1 MQGISIIVVIISI
14 ILTAFPSIAV
24 AGKLLL
30 WGMVFIQ
37 IFRQQ
42 FSDTEWKF
50 NTSNIYLIFLLLAW
64 MLIRAQNVFGLQN
77 FMMFALLMF
86 CYISSFKFKTISRI
100 WLNIIFVF
108 VVVCSLVFQVIG
120 ENYINGNIGALI
132 TLILSALMYIYFPK
146 RRVSIIILALI
157 TIIMYG
163 SRSVILS
170 FGLSLMV
177 IFCVTRLKIKL
188 GFIMAALTITI
199 GATIYT
205 YWDLMMSADF
215 NAMIFEKT
223 GKNFQSGR
231 NLIWGAIFDYMKGV
245 IDYCC
250 QDKKVYD
257 EISNQRLVSG
267 VNCDGEN
274 AFAEFLATKKSYK
287 KTDGMNFYQYV
298 QSFSP
303 EENITPQKAHEVAL
317 EFAERAWTGYEVLV
331 ATHCDVQHTHSHFVI
346 NSVSFEN
353 GKKLRQNPNTLNPLR
368 ALSDEICR
376 QHNLSTLESYSKNG
390 IKISTREYRTAVKGQ
405 SWKFKLMNDIDKA
418 MNISGSK
425 EDFINAMSIMGY
437 SVTWTD
443 DRKYITYQC
452 PNKMKCRDIKL
463 HNEKYLKGSM
473 ENEFRYR
480 QEQYF
485 RKSQTEEQQLTDG
498 DRTTIG
504 RKMDHS
510 Q

>member
-1 MQGISIIVVIISI
+1 MATVTYIRESKQSIS
-14 ILTAFPSIAV
+14 A
-24 AGKLLL
+24 
-30 WGMVFIQ
+30 
-37 IFRQQ
+37 
-42 FSDTEWKF
+42 
-50 NTSNIYLIFLLLAW
+50 
-64 MLIRAQNVFGLQN
+64 
-77 FMMFALLMF
+77 
-86 CYISSFKFKTISRI
+86 
-100 WLNIIFVF
+100 
-108 VVVCSLVFQVIG
+108 
-120 ENYINGNIGALI
+120 
-132 TLILSALMYIYFPK
+132 
-146 RRVSIIILALI
+146 
-157 TIIMYG
+157 
-163 SRSVILS
+163 
-170 FGLSLMV
+170 
-177 IFCVTRLKIKL
+177 
-188 GFIMAALTITI
+188 
-199 GATIYT
+199 
-205 YWDLMMSADF
+205 
-215 NAMIFEKT
+215 
-223 GKNFQSGR
+223 
-231 NLIWGAIFDYMKGV
+231 MKGV

-303 EENITPQKAHEVAL
+303 EENITPHQAHEIAI
-317 EFAERAWTGYEVLV
+317 EFAEKAWTGYEVLV
-331 ATHCDVQHTHSHFVI
+331 ATHCDAQHIHSHFVI

-353 GKKLRQNPNTLNPLR
+353 GKKLRQNPNTLKSLR

-376 QHNLSTLESYSKNG
+376 HHNLSTLEPYSKDG
-390 IKISTREYRTAVKGQ
+390 MKISTREYRTAVKGQ

-443 DRKYITYQC
+443 GRKYITYQC

-463 HNEKYLKGSM
+463 HNDKYLKGSM

-485 RKSQTEEQQLTDG
+485 GKPQAEEQQLTDS
-498 DRTTIG
+498 DRATIG
-504 RKMDHS
+504 RNKSDFDSVTGQRGGTQSVENGNNLSAGAVQPDFKNLNGRPDGEISGENSGNQQRQYGINLEELSDGAEESFGTDSERNQVCANADDQIYSTGWEDSRRIFEQYLATRSGVGIGNSVTGEEVNSADNLKMDS
-510 Q
+510 NNRAVLGGINSLAESLSRIADDESEDEEERRKRIEAEQNGIDIGTLLGLTAGMIAGAISKEENIEYEDEETGFNLNM

>member
-1 MQGISIIVVIISI
+1 MATVTYIRESKQSIS
-14 ILTAFPSIAV
+14 A
-24 AGKLLL
+24 
-30 WGMVFIQ
+30 
-37 IFRQQ
+37 
-42 FSDTEWKF
+42 
-50 NTSNIYLIFLLLAW
+50 
-64 MLIRAQNVFGLQN
+64 
-77 FMMFALLMF
+77 
-86 CYISSFKFKTISRI
+86 
-100 WLNIIFVF
+100 
-108 VVVCSLVFQVIG
+108 
-120 ENYINGNIGALI
+120 
-132 TLILSALMYIYFPK
+132 
-146 RRVSIIILALI
+146 
-157 TIIMYG
+157 
-163 SRSVILS
+163 
-170 FGLSLMV
+170 
-177 IFCVTRLKIKL
+177 
-188 GFIMAALTITI
+188 
-199 GATIYT
+199 
-205 YWDLMMSADF
+205 
-215 NAMIFEKT
+215 
-223 GKNFQSGR
+223 
-231 NLIWGAIFDYMKGV
+231 MKGV

-274 AFAEFLATKKSYK
+274 AFAEFLATKESYK

-303 EENITPQKAHEVAL
+303 KENITPHQAHEIAI
-317 EFAERAWTGYEVLV
+317 EFAEKAWTGYEVLV
-331 ATHCDVQHTHSHFVI
+331 STHCDAQHIHSHFVI

-353 GKKLRQNPNTLNPLR
+353 GKKLRQNPNTLKSLR

-376 QHNLSTLESYSKNG
+376 HHNFSTLEPYNKDG
-390 IKISTREYRTAVKGQ
+390 MKISTREYRTAVKGQ

-437 SVTWTD
+437 SVTWTG

-485 RKSQTEEQQLTDG
+485 GKSQTEEQQLTDG

-504 RKMDHS
+504 RDESNFDSVTGQGGRTHPVENGNNISAGAVQYDFKNLNGRPDGGISGEDSGNQQRQYGINLEELSVGAEENFGTDSERNQVCANADDQIYSTGWEDSRRVFEQYLATRSGVGVSNSITGEEVNSNDNFKMDS
-510 Q
+510 VNRAVLGSINSLAESLSRIIDDESEDEEERRKRIVAEQNGSDIGTLLGLTAGLITGAISKKENIEYEDEKMGFNLNM

>member
-1 MQGISIIVVIISI
+1 MATVTYIRESKQSIS
-14 ILTAFPSIAV
+14 A
-24 AGKLLL
+24 
-30 WGMVFIQ
+30 
-37 IFRQQ
+37 
-42 FSDTEWKF
+42 
-50 NTSNIYLIFLLLAW
+50 
-64 MLIRAQNVFGLQN
+64 
-77 FMMFALLMF
+77 
-86 CYISSFKFKTISRI
+86 
-100 WLNIIFVF
+100 
-108 VVVCSLVFQVIG
+108 
-120 ENYINGNIGALI
+120 
-132 TLILSALMYIYFPK
+132 
-146 RRVSIIILALI
+146 
-157 TIIMYG
+157 
-163 SRSVILS
+163 
-170 FGLSLMV
+170 
-177 IFCVTRLKIKL
+177 
-188 GFIMAALTITI
+188 
-199 GATIYT
+199 
-205 YWDLMMSADF
+205 
-215 NAMIFEKT
+215 
-223 GKNFQSGR
+223 
-231 NLIWGAIFDYMKGV
+231 MKGV

-267 VNCDGEN
+267 INCDGEN

-317 EFAERAWTGYEVLV
+317 EFAEKAWTGYEVLV
-331 ATHCDVQHTHSHFVI
+331 ATHCDAQHIHSHFVI

-353 GKKLRQNPNTLNPLR
+353 GKKLRQNPNTLKSLR

-376 QHNLSTLESYSKNG
+376 QHNLSTLDPYSKDG
-390 IKISTREYRTAVKGQ
+390 MKISTREYRSAVKGH

-443 DRKYITYQC
+443 GRKYITYQC

-463 HNEKYLKGSM
+463 HNDKYLKGSM

-485 RKSQTEEQQLTDG
+485 GKSQTEEQQLADS
-498 DRTTIG
+498 DRITIG
-504 RKMDHS
+504 RNESDFDSVTGQRGRTHPVESGNNISAGAVQPNFKNSKYRTDDRLSETDFRNRTGVYGKRLEELSDGAEESFGADSERNQDGANADDRIYPTGWEDSRAVFEQYLATRTGVGIGNSVTGEEVNYADNSKMDS
-510 Q
+510 DNRAVLGGINSLAESLSRIIDDESEDEEERRKRIAAEQNGSDIGTAIGLAVGVLAGAISKEENIEYEDEETGFNMIL

>member
-1 MQGISIIVVIISI
+1 MATVTYIRESKQSIS
-14 ILTAFPSIAV
+14 A
-24 AGKLLL
+24 
-30 WGMVFIQ
+30 
-37 IFRQQ
+37 
-42 FSDTEWKF
+42 
-50 NTSNIYLIFLLLAW
+50 
-64 MLIRAQNVFGLQN
+64 
-77 FMMFALLMF
+77 
-86 CYISSFKFKTISRI
+86 
-100 WLNIIFVF
+100 
-108 VVVCSLVFQVIG
+108 
-120 ENYINGNIGALI
+120 
-132 TLILSALMYIYFPK
+132 
-146 RRVSIIILALI
+146 
-157 TIIMYG
+157 
-163 SRSVILS
+163 
-170 FGLSLMV
+170 
-177 IFCVTRLKIKL
+177 
-188 GFIMAALTITI
+188 
-199 GATIYT
+199 
-205 YWDLMMSADF
+205 
-215 NAMIFEKT
+215 
-223 GKNFQSGR
+223 
-231 NLIWGAIFDYMKGV
+231 MKGV

-274 AFAEFLATKKSYK
+274 AFKEFMATKKSYG

-303 EENITPQKAHEVAL
+303 EENITPHQAHEIAI
-317 EFAERAWTGYEVLV
+317 EFAEKAWTGYEVLV
-331 ATHCDVQHTHSHFVI
+331 ATHCDAQHIHSHFVI

-353 GKKLRQNPNTLNPLR
+353 SKKLRQNPNTLKSLR

-376 QHNLSTLESYSKNG
+376 QHSLSTLEAYSKNG

-443 DRKYITYQC
+443 GRKYITYQC

-463 HNEKYLKGSM
+463 HNDKYLKGSM

-485 RKSQTEEQQLTDG
+485 GKPQAEEQQLADSDRATLGRNENDFDSVTGQGGRTQSVENGNNISAGAVQYDFKNLNGRPDG
-498 DRTTIG
+498 EISGEDSGNQQRQYGINLEELSVGAEENFGTGAERNQVGANSDDENYRTGWEESRRVFEQYLATRSGTGISNCVTSEEVNSNDNF
-504 RKMDHS
+504 KMDS
-510 Q
+510 VNRAVLGGINSLAESLSRIADDESEDEEERRKRIVAEQNGSDIGTLLGLTAGLITGAISKEENIEYEDEEIDDSPTMQM

>member
-1 MQGISIIVVIISI
+1 MATVTYIRESKQSIS
-14 ILTAFPSIAV
+14 A
-24 AGKLLL
+24 
-30 WGMVFIQ
+30 
-37 IFRQQ
+37 
-42 FSDTEWKF
+42 
-50 NTSNIYLIFLLLAW
+50 
-64 MLIRAQNVFGLQN
+64 
-77 FMMFALLMF
+77 
-86 CYISSFKFKTISRI
+86 
-100 WLNIIFVF
+100 
-108 VVVCSLVFQVIG
+108 
-120 ENYINGNIGALI
+120 
-132 TLILSALMYIYFPK
+132 
-146 RRVSIIILALI
+146 
-157 TIIMYG
+157 
-163 SRSVILS
+163 
-170 FGLSLMV
+170 
-177 IFCVTRLKIKL
+177 
-188 GFIMAALTITI
+188 
-199 GATIYT
+199 
-205 YWDLMMSADF
+205 
-215 NAMIFEKT
+215 
-223 GKNFQSGR
+223 
-231 NLIWGAIFDYMKGV
+231 MKGV
-245 IDYCC
+245 IDYCY

-257 EISNQRLVSG
+257 KISKQRLVSG

-303 EENITPQKAHEVAL
+303 EENITPKNAHEVAL

-331 ATHCDVQHTHSHFVI
+331 ATHCDAQHIHSHFVI

-353 GKKLRQNPNTLNPLR
+353 GKKLRQNPNTLNSLR

-376 QHNLSTLESYSKNG
+376 QHNLSTLEPYSKDG
-390 IKISTREYRTAVKGQ
+390 MKISTREYRTAVKGQ

-463 HNEKYLKGSM
+463 HNDKYLKGSM

-485 RKSQTEEQQLTDG
+485 GKPQAEEQQFIDS
-498 DRTTIG
+498 DRTALG
-504 RKMDHS
+504 RNESDFDSVTGQRGRTQSVENSNNLSAGVVQPDFKNLNGRPDGGISGEDSGNQQRQYGINLEELSVGAEENFGTESERNQVGANADDRIYSTGWEDSRRIFEQHLAERSGVGISNSVTGEEVNYADNLKMDS
-510 Q
+510 NNRAVLGSINSLAESLSRIIDDESEDEKERRKRIAAEQNGSDIGTLLGLTAGMIASAISKEENIEYEDEEMGFNMIL